1 LVIRKP
7 FGGAGVAV
15 PVIGQGTWDLPES
28 GRGRAEAMRALR
40 RGIEL
45 GMTHIDTA
53 EMYGASAVEEMLGE
67 ALSGIPRSPLF
78 ITSKVLPENA
88 SYKGTIAACDRTLR
102 RLRTDYVDLY
112 LLHWPGSHPIAETMR
127 ALEELVAQ
135 GKARYIG
142 VSNFDLDDV
151 REAQAA
157 LSNVKLAANEIFYSL
172 VERGPEVRLIPYCF
186 AHRIAVIGYTPFGRG
201 RVLRRGSPGETAL
214 RHIAEKHGKTP
225 RQVVLNFLTREA
237 DVFTIPKASNV
248 AHVEENAGGAGWQLD
263 QTDIEQID
271 TVFPVVEGPLATV

>member
-28 GRGRAEAMRALR
+28 GRDRAEAMRALR

-53 EMYGASAVEEMLGE
+53 EMYGAGAVEEMLRE
-67 ALSGIPRSPLF
+67 ALSGIPRASLF

-88 SYKGTIAACDRTLR
+88 SYKGTMAACDRTLR

-127 ALEELVAQ
+127 GLEELVAQ
-135 GKARYIG
+135 GKARYVG
-142 VSNFDLDDV
+142 VSNFDVEDV

-157 LSNVKLAANEIFYSL
+157 LRNVKLAANEIFYSL

-186 AHRIAVIGYTPFGRG
+186 EHGIAVIGYTPFGRG
-201 RVLRRGSPGETAL
+201 RVLRKGSPGEAAL
-214 RHIAEKHGKTP
+214 REIAEKHRKTP
-225 RQVVLNFLTREA
+225 RQVVLNFLTREPSLFA
-237 DVFTIPKASNV
+237 IPKASNV
-248 AHVEENAGGAGWQLD
+248 AHAEENAGGAGWQLD
-263 QTDIEQID
+263 QTDLEQID
-271 TVFPVVEGPLATV
+271 AVFPVVEGPLATV